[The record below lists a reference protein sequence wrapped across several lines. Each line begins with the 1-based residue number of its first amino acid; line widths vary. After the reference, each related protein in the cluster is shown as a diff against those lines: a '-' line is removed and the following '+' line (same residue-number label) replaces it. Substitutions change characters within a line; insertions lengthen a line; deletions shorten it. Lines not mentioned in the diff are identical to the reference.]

1 LTDFKVY
8 ITIIFQGVKMD
19 KKGITKQEISEKL
32 KEFKEEDMTYR
43 SGRIL
48 GSMCTCPHEV
58 GLEAYKMFLES
69 NLGDSG
75 LFKGTRKMEKEVV
88 QMLGNL
94 LGKEDVCGHI
104 ITGGTEAN
112 IMAMRA
118 ARNSSNIKD
127 PEIIVPKSAH
137 FSFKKAADMLC
148 LKLREAELD
157 ENYRVDVNSVKELIS
172 DKTVAVVGIAGT
184 TELGLID
191 PIEELSKLCREEN
204 IYLHV
209 DAAFGGFTIPFLG
222 LSGRNLPK
230 FDFSLEGVSSIT
242 IDPHK
247 MGLAP
252 IPTGGII
259 FRDRS
264 YLESISTETPYLTD
278 KEQFT
283 IVGTRTGAST
293 AATWALLK
301 YFGKEGYCSIAK
313 KCMEVTE
320 YLAEGIKKSGFNLM
334 VEPQLNLVAF
344 DSNEIEIDTIVDE
357 LKEKGWAVSVSSYPR
372 AIRIVVMP
380 HVKMEH
386 VKEFTDD
393 LSKIHAK
400 YTLENIPQN
409 NERKTSLKLTD
420 KTPQGK

>member
-1 LTDFKVY
+1 
-8 ITIIFQGVKMD
+8 MD
-19 KKGITKQEISEKL
+19 NKGITKQEISERLRK
-32 KEFKEEDMTYR
+32 FKREDMTYK

-58 GLEAYKMFLES
+58 GIEAYYMFLES

-75 LFKGTRKMEKEVV
+75 LFKGTRKMEKEVIA
-88 QMLGNL
+88 MLGEL
-94 LGKEDVCGHI
+94 LGKKDICGHI

-118 ARNSSNIKD
+118 ARNSSDVDN

-148 LKLREAELD
+148 LKLKEAELD
-157 ENYRVDVNSVKELIS
+157 ENYCVDIKSVKDLIS
-172 DKTVAVVGIAGT
+172 DNTVAVVGIAGT
-184 TELGLID
+184 TELGVID
-191 PIEELSKLCREEN
+191 PIEELSKLCKDKN

-209 DAAFGGFTIPFLG
+209 DAAFGGFSIPFLSYAG
-222 LSGRNLPK
+222 YDLPK

-252 IPTGGII
+252 IPTGGIL

-264 YLESISTETPYLTD
+264 YLESISTKTPYLTD

-283 IVGTRTGAST
+283 IVGTRMGAST

-301 YFGKEGYCSIAK
+301 YFGKEGYCEISK

-320 YLAEGIKKSGFNLM
+320 YLAKGIKKSGFKLIR
-334 VEPQLNLVAF
+334 EPQLNIVAF
-344 DSNEIEIDTIVDE
+344 KSDEMEIDEIVSKLD
-357 LKEKGWAVSVSSYPR
+357 KKGWAVSVSSYPR

-380 HVKMEH
+380 HVKLEH
-386 VKEFTDD
+386 AREFVGD
-393 LSKIHAK
+393 LSEMYTKH
-400 YTLENIPQN
+400 TLESMPQDS
-409 NERKTSLKLTD
+409 ERKPSLKLAN
-420 KTPQGK
+420 KTLQGK